1 MNNSNPYEEPAV
13 PHTRRTRRIIVEY
26 RLHVPVPADQPAL
39 PFEPAQPAQGELT
52 IEARFAEFHRSNPHV
67 YTLLRDLA
75 LAKAEQGARRISTK
89 LLFEELRA
97 GGVAAATGDDP
108 YRLNN
113 IYTSRY
119 ARLLASEPG
128 LTGRIPMRAIK
139 AE

>member
-1 MNNSNPYEEPAV
+1 MNPYDEDQPRT
-13 PHTRRTRRIIVEY
+13 TRRTRRMIVEY
-26 RLHVPVPADQPAL
+26 RLNVPIPADQPAL

-52 IEARFAEFHRSNPHV
+52 IEARFAQFHRSNPHV
-67 YTLLRDLA
+67 YNLLRDLA
-75 LAKAEQGARRISTK
+75 LAKARAGARRISTK

-97 GGVAAATGDDP
+97 GGVAAAQGEDL

-119 ARLLASEPG
+119 ARLLANEPG
-128 LTGRIPMRAIK
+128 LQGRIPTRTLK